1 MSRGFISIV
10 WVWNYDG
17 EEAKVECIYS
27 LGNSLGNLALSQL
40 QQEECIANCV
50 FCELYFSFFIAY
62 DRFLKE
68 VLFHAPLDLQD
79 SLSQI
84 SQSFDDLDESEK
96 ECFNRDILKGVGW
109 NQIRNLSQKALLQ
122 MEWEE
127 LITYHD
133 DLYAKCL

>member
-1 MSRGFISIV
+1 MSRGFTSII
-10 WVWNYDG
+10 WIWNFDG
-17 EEAKVECIYS
+17 EKGRVECIYS
-27 LGNSLGNLALSQL
+27 LGNALEALALSQL
-40 QQEECIANCV
+40 QQEECIADCV
-50 FCELYFSFFIAY
+50 YCELYLSFFSAY
-62 DRFLKE
+62 ARFLKE

-109 NQIRNLSQKALLQ
+109 NQIRNISQRALLQ

-127 LITYHD
+127 LISCHD
-133 DLYAKCL
+133 DLYTNCL